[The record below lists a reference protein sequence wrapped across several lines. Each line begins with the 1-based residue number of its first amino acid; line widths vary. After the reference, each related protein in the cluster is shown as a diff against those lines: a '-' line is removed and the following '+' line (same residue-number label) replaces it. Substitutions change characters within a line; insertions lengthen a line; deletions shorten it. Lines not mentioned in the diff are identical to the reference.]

1 MTAKTW
7 YITGTSSG
15 LGYILT
21 EKLLRRGDRVFAT
34 VRRAGSLDKFRQ
46 EFGEQ
51 LIVDHLDVSE
61 RGAARQSVDRAFDRF
76 GKIDVVVSNAGYGLY
91 GAAEEVTDA
100 QIRHQIDTN
109 LIGSI
114 DVIRAAVP
122 HLREQ
127 GGGRIVQ
134 ISSGGGQVTLPN
146 YSVYHATKWGIEGF
160 VEAMAQEVATFGI
173 QCTIVEPGAAAT
185 NFLRSLEPTPAMDV
199 YKDTPSGKWRDL
211 IASGAFDDFGNPEK
225 MCSTIIAFIDSGNPA
240 LRLPLG
246 AQTADFIELTLQK
259 RLEDMRAVKSFSVA
273 AD

>member
-76 GKIDVVVSNAGYGLY
+76 GKIDIVVSNAGYGLY

-225 MCSTIIAFIDSGNPA
+225 MCSTIIEFIDSGNPA